1 MNPVISTLL
10 PAGLAFIMF
19 ALGLKLSVADF
30 RRVLTYPVAVGLGLA
45 AQTLLLPLTAFG
57 IIAVFDLAP
66 QAAVGLMILAACP
79 GGVTAA
85 MITELSRGDTCLSI
99 TLTACTSL
107 LSFIT
112 VPIIVGFSLQH
123 FLGQATTVDFPV
135 GQAIGGL
142 FLVTLVPVAAGLF
155 FKEAGWLKPR
165 VVKAIGRFATGV
177 FLAIVFMTFFTE
189 WPSITAH
196 FWTIGPAILLLNVA
210 TMTTGALLGF
220 AGANSEVIQGL
231 SGLIH
236 QQPYPRLGDLRF
248 AQAQQVY
255 ALAEPGGSGVGARLA
270 GDDIHHGCFTRTIWT
285 QQGKNLTLTDIQVDV
300 VECTKT

>member
-1 MNPVISTLL
+1 LSPVITLLL

-30 RRVLTYPVAVGLGLA
+30 RRVFTYPVAVSLGLV

-57 IIAVFDLAP
+57 ITALFDLDP
-66 QAAVGLMILAACP
+66 QTAIGLMILAACP

-107 LSFIT
+107 LSFVT
-112 VPIIVGFSLQH
+112 VPIIVGFSLEH
-123 FLGQATTVDFPV
+123 FLGQAATVDFPV

-142 FLVTLVPVAAGLF
+142 FLITLVPVAAGLF
-155 FKEAGWLKPR
+155 FKEAGWLKPQ
-165 VVKAIGRFATGV
+165 VVNVIGRSATAV

-196 FWTIGPAILLLNVA
+196 FWSIGPAILLLNVT
-210 TMTTGALLGF
+210 TMSTGALLGV
-220 AGANSEVIQGL
+220 AGGL
-231 SGLIH
+231 PGAG
-236 QQPYPRLGDLRF
+236 R
-248 AQAQQVY
+248 V
-255 ALAEPGGSGVGARLA
+255 ALA
-270 GDDIHHGCFTRTIWT
+270 
-285 QQGKNLTLTDIQVDV
+285 
-300 VECTKT
+300 VECGIQNSALGITVAVSLVSVSELAVPSVIYAFLMNITALALIIVRQLPVSRAADSGAYP